1 MTNNL
6 TEVLKLNYDN
16 FYKFLVSLSIIIF
29 ALTSGLLYYL
39 GSQQVLT
46 WFVSFWLTIFL
57 IVSLVFFGWGMWGW
71 KKRQEDLDKLLSL
84 EVSEKDILVRK
95 LKLDAEGKSLEQE
108 ESKRRI
114 FEKVG
119 SDLEKL
125 PEEIV

>member
-1 MTNNL
+1 M
-6 TEVLKLNYDN
+6 
-16 FYKFLVSLSIIIF
+16 IIF
-29 ALTSGLLYYL
+29 TLTAGLLYYL

-57 IVSLVFFGWGMWGW
+57 IISIVLFIWGILGW
-71 KKRQEDLDKLLSL
+71 KKRQDNLDRLLSL

-95 LKLDAEGKSLEQE
+95 LKLDAESKSLEQE

-119 SDLEKL
+119 SDLKKL
-125 PEEIV
+125 PEKIV

>member
-1 MTNNL
+1 MTSNL

-29 ALTSGLLYYL
+29 TLTAGLLYYL

-57 IVSLVFFGWGMWGW
+57 IISIVFFIWGILGW
-71 KKRQEDLDKLLSL
+71 KKRQDNLDRLLSL
-84 EVSEKDILVRK
+84 EVSEKDILVRR
-95 LKLDAEGKSLEQE
+95 LKLDAESKSLEQE

-119 SDLEKL
+119 SDLKKL